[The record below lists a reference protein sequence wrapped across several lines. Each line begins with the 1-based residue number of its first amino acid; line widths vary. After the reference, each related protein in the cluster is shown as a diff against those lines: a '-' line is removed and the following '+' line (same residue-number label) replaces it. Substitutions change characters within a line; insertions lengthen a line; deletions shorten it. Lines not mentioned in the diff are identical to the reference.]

1 MDAWKGAG
9 LVLVGALAVTPAWA
23 AGAVPPDSAQGDSV
37 RTENPAMDRMV
48 EAIRTDARQTASYT
62 GRSTISDAVLSAIR
76 SVPRDA
82 FVPDGAQAYAFE
94 NTPLAIGHGQTISQP
109 FIVAL
114 MTDLLEPESSD
125 RVLEIGTGSGYQ
137 AAILGELV
145 EAVYT
150 IEIIPEL
157 AETAAARLDDLGYDS
172 VHVKAGDGWY
182 GWPEEGPFDGIIVT
196 AVGEEV
202 PPKLVEQLAPGGRM
216 VLPLG
221 PRFGGQ
227 MLVVLTRGDSGELE
241 RRDVL
246 PVQFV
251 PLTGNH

>member
-1 MDAWKGAG
+1 
-9 LVLVGALAVTPAWA
+9 
-23 AGAVPPDSAQGDSV
+23 
-37 RTENPAMDRMV
+37 MDRMI

-62 GRSTISDAVLSAIR
+62 GQDDISDAVLTAIR

-82 FVPDGAQAYAFE
+82 FVPDGAEPYAFE

-109 FIVAL
+109 CVVAL
-114 MTDLLEPESSD
+114 MTDLLDPESTD
-125 RVLEIGTGSGYQ
+125 TVLEIGTGSGYQ
-137 AAILGELV
+137 AAVLGELV
-145 EAVYT
+145 DAVYT

-157 AETAAARLDDLGYDS
+157 AETAQARLNELGYDS
-172 VHVKAGDGWY
+172 VHVKTGDGWY
-182 GWPEEGPFDGIIVT
+182 GWPEAGPFDGIIVT

-202 PPKLVEQLAPGGRM
+202 PPKLAEQLAPGGRM

-227 MLVVLTRGDSGELE
+227 MLVVLSRDEGGELT

>member
-1 MDAWKGAG
+1 MNARRGRA
-9 LVLVGALAVTPAWA
+9 LLAAALAWIGAAVPADA
-23 AGAVPPDSAQGDSV
+23 AGAAAE
-37 RTENPAMDRMV
+37 TENPAMERMV
-48 EAIRTDARQTASYT
+48 DAIRSDARRTASYT
-62 GRSTISDAVLSAIR
+62 GQSTISEAVLAAIR
-76 SVPRDA
+76 AVPRDA
-82 FVPDGAQAYAFE
+82 FVPDGARPYAFE
-94 NTPLAIGHGQTISQP
+94 NTPLTSGHGQTISQP

-114 MTDLLEPESSD
+114 MTDLLDPQPAD

-137 AAILGELV
+137 AVVLAELV
-145 EAVYT
+145 DEVYT

-157 AETAAARLDDLGYDS
+157 AESAAERLAALGYDS
-172 VHVKAGDGWY
+172 VHVKTGDGWH
-182 GWPEEGPFDGIIVT
+182 GWPEEAPFDGIIVT

-202 PPKLVEQLAPGGRM
+202 PPKLVEQLAPGGRI

-227 MLVVLTRGDSGELE
+227 MLAVLTKGEDGELE

-251 PLTGNH
+251 PLTGNHR

>member
-1 MDAWKGAG
+1 
-9 LVLVGALAVTPAWA
+9 
-23 AGAVPPDSAQGDSV
+23 
-37 RTENPAMDRMV
+37 MDRMID
-48 EAIRTDARQTASYT
+48 AIRMDARQTAAYT
-62 GRSTISDAVLSAIR
+62 GRSAISDNVLAALR

-82 FVPDGAQAYAFE
+82 FVPDAAQAYAFE

-114 MTDLLEPESSD
+114 MTDLLEPQSND

-137 AAILGELV
+137 AAILAELV
-145 EAVYT
+145 DAVYT
-150 IEIIPEL
+150 VEIISEL
-157 AETAAARLDDLGYDS
+157 AEKAAARLDGLGYDS
-172 VHVKAGDGWY
+172 VHVKAGDGWH
-182 GWPEEGPFDGIIVT
+182 GWPQAGPFDGIIVT

-202 PPKLVEQLAPGGRM
+202 PPKLVEQLVPGGRM

-227 MLVVLTRGDSGELE
+227 MLVVLIKGEDGKLE

-251 PLTGNH
+251 PLTRNQ

>member
-1 MDAWKGAG
+1 MDGMI
-9 LVLVGALAVTPAWA
+9 
-23 AGAVPPDSAQGDSV
+23 D
-37 RTENPAMDRMV
+37 
-48 EAIRTDARQTASYT
+48 AIRGDARRTASYT
-62 GRSTISDAVLSAIR
+62 GRSEISDEVLAAMR
-76 SVPRDA
+76 RVPRDA
-82 FVPDGAQAYAFE
+82 FVPPGAEAHAFD

-114 MTDLLEPESSD
+114 MTDLLAPRVDD
-125 RVLEIGTGSGYQ
+125 RMLEVGTGSGYQ
-137 AAILGELV
+137 AAVLAELV
-145 EAVYT
+145 AEVYT

-157 AETAAARLDDLGYDS
+157 AETAARRLAELDYGN
-172 VHVKAGDGWY
+172 VHVKQGDGWY
-182 GWPEEGPFDGIIVT
+182 GWPEAAPFDGIILT

-202 PPKLVEQLAPGGRM
+202 PDRLLEQLAPGGRM

-227 MLVVLTRGDSGELE
+227 MLTVLTKGEDGELD

-251 PLTGNH
+251 PLTGDH